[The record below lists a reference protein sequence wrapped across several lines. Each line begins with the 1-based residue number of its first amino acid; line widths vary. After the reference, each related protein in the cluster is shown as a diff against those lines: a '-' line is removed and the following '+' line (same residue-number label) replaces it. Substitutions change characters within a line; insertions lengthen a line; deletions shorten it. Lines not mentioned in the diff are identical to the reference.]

1 MATQTVAARAVLE
14 YRLVKYRQTWRG
26 ATVNSLAIPVLLLL
40 GVGLSVGSYVN
51 RHGTL
56 GVPYLEFVAPG
67 LLASSTLQLAMTEA
81 GAPVFNSF
89 HWERSYFG
97 MITAPARPLD
107 IIAGELAYLAL
118 RMAPT
123 AVVFTALM
131 AALGAVH
138 SGWAIALP
146 VVAVLVGLAGAAP
159 MFAYSASVNTVIMM
173 SVLLRFSLLPM
184 TLFSGVFFPITRLP
198 SGIRPVAYVLPL
210 WHGVQLSRAAASG
223 IGDLLAVCGHLLVLL
238 LWCVAGVAV
247 AHGRFVRRLT
257 P

>member
-1 MATQTVAARAVLE
+1 MTAATAVLA
-14 YRLVKYRQTWRG
+14 YRLTKYRQSWRS
-26 ATVNSLAIPVLLLL
+26 ALFNSLAIPVLLLL

-67 LLASSTLQLAMTEA
+67 LLVSSTLQLAMTEA

-97 MITAPARPLD
+97 MITAPTRALD

-123 AVVFTALM
+123 ALIFTVLM
-131 AALGAVH
+131 AALGGTH

-146 VVAVLVGLAGAAP
+146 LIAVLVGLAGAAP
-159 MFAYSASVNTVIMM
+159 MLAYAASVSTVLMM
-173 SVLLRFSLLPM
+173 SVMLRFSLLPM

-198 SGIRPVAYVLPL
+198 AAIRPLAYLLPL

-223 IGDLLAVCGHLLVLL
+223 VGETAAVCGHLLVLL
-238 LWCVAGVAV
+238 LWCAAGVAV
-247 AHGRFVRRLT
+247 AHARFVRRLT

>member
-1 MATQTVAARAVLE
+1 LE
-14 YRLVKYRQTWRG
+14 YRLTKYRQSWRS
-26 ATVNSLAIPVLLLL
+26 ALVNSLTIPVLLLL
-40 GVGLSVGSYVN
+40 GVGISVGSYVN

-56 GVPYLEFVAPG
+56 GMPYLEFVAPG

-97 MITAPARPLD
+97 MITAPARALD

-118 RMAPT
+118 RMVPT
-123 AVVFTALM
+123 AVIFTVLM
-131 AALGAVH
+131 SALGGTH
-138 SGWAIALP
+138 SSWAITLP
-146 VVAVLVGLAGAAP
+146 LVAVLVGLAGAAP
-159 MFAYSASVNTVIMM
+159 MLAYSASVSTVLMM
-173 SVLLRFSLLPM
+173 TVMLRFSLLPM

-198 SGIRPVAYVLPL
+198 AAIRPVAYALPL

-223 IGDLLAVCGHLLVLL
+223 VGQTAAVCGHLLVLL
-238 LWCVAGVAV
+238 VWCAAGIAV
-247 AHGRFVRRLT
+247 AHVRFVRRLT

>member
-1 MATQTVAARAVLE
+1 MTAATAVLA
-14 YRLVKYRQTWRG
+14 YRLTKYRQSWRS
-26 ATVNSLAIPVLLLL
+26 ALFNSLAIPVLLLL

-56 GVPYLEFVAPG
+56 GMPYLEFVAPG
-67 LLASSTLQLAMTEA
+67 LLVSSTLQLAMTEA

-97 MITAPARPLD
+97 MITAPTRALD

-123 AVVFTALM
+123 ALTFTGLM
-131 AALGAVH
+131 AALGGTH
-138 SGWAIALP
+138 SGWAVALP
-146 VVAVLVGLAGAAP
+146 VIAVLVGLAGAAP
-159 MFAYSASVNTVIMM
+159 MLAYAASVSTVLMM
-173 SVLLRFSLLPM
+173 SVMLRFSLLPM

-198 SGIRPVAYVLPL
+198 AAIRPLAYVLPL

-223 IGDLLAVCGHLLVLL
+223 VGETAAACGHLLVLL
-238 LWCVAGVAV
+238 LWCAAGIAV
-247 AHGRFVRRLT
+247 AHARFVRRLT

>member
-1 MATQTVAARAVLE
+1 VTAVTAVLE
-14 YRLVKYRQTWRG
+14 YRLTKYRQSWRG
-26 ATVNSLAIPVLLLL
+26 ALFNSLTFPVLLLF

-89 HWERSYFG
+89 HWERSYYG
-97 MITAPARPLD
+97 MITAPTRALD
-107 IIAGELAYLAL
+107 IITGELAYLAL

-123 AVVFTALM
+123 ALIFTALM
-131 AALGAVH
+131 AALGGVH
-138 SGWAIALP
+138 SSLAIALP
-146 VVAVLVGLAGAAP
+146 VIAVLVGLAGAAP
-159 MFAYSASVNTVIMM
+159 MLAYAASVSTVLMM
-173 SVLLRFSLLPM
+173 SVMLRFSLLPM

-198 SGIRPVAYVLPL
+198 AVIRPVAYALPL

-223 IGDLLAVCGHLLVLL
+223 VGGMAAACGHLLVLL
-238 LWCVAGVAV
+238 LWCAAGIVV

>member
-1 MATQTVAARAVLE
+1 MTPAMAVLE
-14 YRLVKYRQTWRG
+14 YRLVKYRLSWRS
-26 ATVNSLAIPVLLLL
+26 ATVNSLTIPVLLLL

-97 MITAPARPLD
+97 MIAAPARALD

-118 RMAPT
+118 RMLPT
-123 AVVFTALM
+123 AVIFTVLM
-131 AALGAVH
+131 AVFGAVH
-138 SGWAIALP
+138 SGWAITLP
-146 VVAVLVGLAGAAP
+146 LVAVLVGLAGAAP
-159 MFAYSASVNTVIMM
+159 MFAYSASVSSVSMM
-173 SVLLRFSLLPM
+173 VVMLRFSLLPM
-184 TLFSGVFFPITRLP
+184 TLLSGVFFPVTQLP
-198 SGIRPVAYVLPL
+198 AAVRPVAYVLPL
-210 WHGVQLSRAAASG
+210 WHGVQLSRAAAGGSG
-223 IGDLLAVCGHLLVLL
+223 AAAAVCGHLSVLL
-238 LWCVAGVAV
+238 LWCAAGVAL
-247 AHGRFVRRLT
+247 AHGRFVKRLT

>member
-1 MATQTVAARAVLE
+1 MLLVPARAVLE
-14 YRLVKYRQTWRG
+14 YRLTKYRQSWRS
-26 ATVNSLAIPVLLLL
+26 ATFNSLATPVLLLV
-40 GVGLSVGSYVN
+40 GVGVSVGSYVN

-56 GVPYLEFVAPG
+56 GVPYVEFVAPG
-67 LLASSTLQLAMTEA
+67 LLVASTLQLAMTES

-97 MITAPARPLD
+97 MITAPARAAD

-123 AVVFTALM
+123 AVIFTVLM
-131 AALGAVH
+131 AAFGAVH
-138 SGWAIALP
+138 SAWAISLP

-159 MFAYSASVNTVIMM
+159 MFAYSASVGSVSMM
-173 SVLLRFSLLPM
+173 VVMLRFGLLPM

-198 SGIRPVAYVLPL
+198 AVVRPVAYVLPL
-210 WHGVQLSRAAASG
+210 WHGVQLSRAAAGG
-223 IGDLLAVCGHLLVLL
+223 IGETAAVLGHLLVLL
-238 LWCVAGVAV
+238 LWCAAGAAL
-247 AHGRFVRRLT
+247 AHVRYVKRLT

>member
-1 MATQTVAARAVLE
+1 MTPAMAVLE
-14 YRLVKYRQTWRG
+14 YRLAKYRLSWRG
-26 ATVNSLAIPVLLLL
+26 ATFNSLTTPVLLLF
-40 GVGLSVGSYVN
+40 GVGISVGSYVD
-51 RHGTL
+51 RHGAL
-56 GVPYLEFVAPG
+56 GVPYVEFVAPG
-67 LLASSTLQLAMTEA
+67 LLASSILQLAMTES

-97 MITAPARPLD
+97 MVAAPTRALD

-123 AVVFTALM
+123 AVIFTVLM

-138 SGWAIALP
+138 SYWAIALP
-146 VVAVLVGLAGAAP
+146 LVAVLVGLAGAAP

-173 SVLLRFSLLPM
+173 SVMLRFSLLPM
-184 TLFSGVFFPITRLP
+184 MLFSGVFFPITRLP
-198 SGIRPVAYVLPL
+198 AAVRPVAYVLPL

-223 IGDLLAVCGHLLVLL
+223 IGETAAVCGHLLVLL
-238 LWCVAGVAV
+238 LWCAVGVAV
-247 AHGRFVRRLT
+247 AHGRFVKRLS

>member
-1 MATQTVAARAVLE
+1 MTAATAVLE
-14 YRLVKYRQTWRG
+14 YRLTKYRQSWRS
-26 ATVNSLAIPVLLLL
+26 ALFNSLAIPVLLLL

-56 GVPYLEFVAPG
+56 GMPYLDFVAPG

-107 IIAGELAYLAL
+107 LIAGELAYLAL

-123 AVVFTALM
+123 ALIFTLLM
-131 AALGAVH
+131 AGLGGTH

-146 VVAVLVGLAGAAP
+146 LIAVLVGLAGAAP
-159 MFAYSASVNTVIMM
+159 MLAYSASVSTVIMM

-198 SGIRPVAYVLPL
+198 AAIRPVAYALPL

-223 IGDLLAVCGHLLVLL
+223 VGSLAASCGHLLVLL
-238 LWCVAGVAV
+238 LWCAAGIAV